1 LWAHAV
7 AAIGGPPIANEGS
20 YALVGMAATA
30 AASTYAPLTAAV
42 MIFEVSGDYPI
53 VIPLILA
60 TSLAVATSRAFRS
73 DSVYNS
79 ELRRRGLGWVMTLD
93 GRRVE
98 SSAPPNPIKKD

>member
-1 LWAHAV
+1 
-7 AAIGGPPIANEGS
+7 
-20 YALVGMAATA
+20 MAATA

-98 SSAPPNPIKKD
+98 SSAPPNAEPQNPIKKD

>member
-1 LWAHAV
+1 
-7 AAIGGPPIANEGS
+7 
-20 YALVGMAATA
+20 
-30 AASTYAPLTAAV
+30 
-42 MIFEVSGDYPI
+42 

-98 SSAPPNPIKKD
+98 NPGTGTGTGTENPEPRTQNPD